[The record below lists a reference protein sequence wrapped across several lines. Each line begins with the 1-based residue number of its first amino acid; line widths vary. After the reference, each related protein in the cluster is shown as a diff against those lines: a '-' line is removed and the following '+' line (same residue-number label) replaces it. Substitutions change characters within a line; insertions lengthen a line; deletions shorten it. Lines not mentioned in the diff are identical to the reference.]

1 MFTKKYSA
9 LTKGAYYFWRGNH
22 TTVVLRAAYAF
33 PQKRNTPGGFISPM
47 AQAQPQILLD
57 SANAKPQKAEL
68 GKDQGRTDA
77 HLPTLPV
84 QNQSRRLQTH
94 GR

>member
-47 AQAQPQILLD
+47 AQAQTQILLD
-57 SANAKPQKAEL
+57 SAKCRAAK
-68 GKDQGRTDA
+68 
-77 HLPTLPV
+77 
-84 QNQSRRLQTH
+84 S
-94 GR
+94 